1 MNTVAVILAAGM
13 GKRMR
18 SELPKVMHPVLA
30 VPMIER
36 AARAAEAAG
45 VTEVTVVI
53 GHRREMVI
61 PLLEKNGWNWA
72 IQEEQLG
79 TAHAVSCA
87 MDRIGNADEVV
98 ILMGDVP
105 LLREETIGELLRVR
119 RKNNALLA
127 VLTTTPPDVTGYGRV
142 IMDQQGRI
150 DRIVEEKDASA
161 EERECRVINTGIMA
175 FDGSVLAGVLSGIGN
190 ANAQS
195 EFYLT
200 DAVAIVAEM
209 GRKAIPVFTPAW
221 QEVAGVN
228 NPVQLARCTSEMK
241 RRVVEFHLL
250 SGVIIPDADSVWIE
264 ESVIIG
270 KGTVIGRN
278 CRLSGDAVIG
288 TGVVIGD
295 GSIVDGVV
303 IEPGENVEEYSIL
316 GAAE

>member
-1 MNTVAVILAAGM
+1 MNTAAVILAAGM

-45 VTEVTVVI
+45 VTEVIVVI
-53 GHRREMVI
+53 GHGRNTVI

-87 MDRIGNADEVV
+87 TDQIGNADEVV

-105 LLREETIGELLRVR
+105 LLREETIEELLHAR

-142 IMDQQGRI
+142 IMDHQGRI
-150 DRIVEEKDASA
+150 DRIVEEKDASV

-175 FDGSVLAGVLSGIGN
+175 FDGSVLAGVLSRIGN
-190 ANAQS
+190 ANAQN

-228 NPVQLARCTSEMK
+228 NPVQLVRCTSEMK
-241 RRVVEFHLL
+241 RRVVESHLL
-250 SGVIIPDADSVWIE
+250 SGVVIPDADSVWIE

-303 IEPGENVEEYSIL
+303 VESGEIVEEYSIL